1 MQHGPAPRNALLQG
15 SCLAFALLAWPAQA
29 MTMTGGTTD
38 WLHSALL
45 AVLALGML
53 AALTL
58 AMLAYR
64 GSLRPAPV
72 EGISREELEEMRRA
86 VSAFATL
93 LRDGSS
99 VLIKTHHGTLETA
112 HLVAAQSQQLIAL
125 VADSEA
131 RLGNATQRS
140 EILATRVAK
149 SAAAEIKAAVQQLIQ
164 VSARIEEQTLA
175 PNAREWSAK
184 PHSPG

>member
-1 MQHGPAPRNALLQG
+1 MQYGPALGADLLRG
-15 SCLAFALLAWPAQA
+15 LPFAIALLAAPAQA
-29 MTMTGGTTD
+29 APLTEPTTD
-38 WLHSALL
+38 WLHTTLL
-45 AVLALGML
+45 SVLVLGMI
-53 AALTL
+53 AGLTL
-58 AMLAYR
+58 ATLAYR
-64 GSLRPAPV
+64 RSLRPVPIQ
-72 EGISREELEEMRRA
+72 GISRAELEEMRRS

-112 HLVAAQSQQLIAL
+112 HMVAAQSQQLIAL

-149 SAAAEIKAAVQQLIQ
+149 SAATEIKAAVQQLAQ

-175 PNAREWSAK
+175 PTGREWSAK

>member
-1 MQHGPAPRNALLQG
+1 MALLRRSPPIFALG
-15 SCLAFALLAWPAQA
+15 AFALLAWPAQA
-29 MTMTGGTTD
+29 MTAADATTA
-38 WLHSALL
+38 WLHTTLL
-45 AVLALGML
+45 AVLALGMM

-58 AMLAYR
+58 ATLAYR
-64 GSLRPAPV
+64 RSLRPVPV
-72 EGISREELEEMRRA
+72 AGISRLELEEMRRS

-99 VLIKTHHGTLETA
+99 VLIQTHHGTLETV
-112 HLVAAQSQQLIAL
+112 HMVAAQSQQLIAL

-149 SAAAEIKAAVQQLIQ
+149 SAAAEIKAAVQQLSM

-175 PNAREWSAK
+175 PNARDWSSR
-184 PHSPG
+184 PQSPG

>member
-1 MQHGPAPRNALLQG
+1 MHHGPALGAALLRG
-15 SCLAFALLAWPAQA
+15 PPFAIALLAGPAQA
-29 MTMTGGTTD
+29 VALTEAAPA
-38 WLHSALL
+38 WLHTALL
-45 AVLALGML
+45 VSLAVGML
-53 AALTL
+53 AALVL
-58 AMLAYR
+58 ATLAYR
-64 GSLRPAPV
+64 RSLRPVPMQ
-72 EGISREELEEMRRA
+72 GISCAELEDMRRS

-149 SAAAEIKAAVQQLIQ
+149 SAAAEIKAAVQQLAQ
-164 VSARIEEQTLA
+164 VSAQIEKQTLA